1 MTRDHQNTP
10 PPSAPVPASSGSAV
24 LQELKY
30 VQNVGR
36 LEKAVPT
43 PNASFGPCTLIFGE
57 NGWGKSTLADI
68 LRSLTMNN
76 PAIILGRKTLTGGP
90 DQKVTFRIGAQSTVF
105 QDGAWSGPRP
115 RIAIYDSVFIN
126 GNVFSG
132 DVVSADHLRNQYGL
146 VVGEDGV
153 RRVWKIV
160 ALDDENREINTAVR
174 AAEMQIDAVIRS
186 IAPPTMKRDDFLALA
201 KREDIDKAVAE
212 KDGEVQRVRRAK
224 EIKAAAEPQ
233 VFPVPTDTQRFR
245 ELLASH
251 IDEVAEKA
259 LAAVRAHIAV
269 HEAGGHPSTLPATKA
284 GWK

>member
-1 MTRDHQNTP
+1 MTRDHRNTP
-10 PPSAPVPASSGSAV
+10 PVTTTSAPVPASLGSAV

-36 LEKAVPT
+36 FEKAIPT
-43 PNASFGPCTLIFGE
+43 ANASFGPCTLIFGE

-76 PAIILGRKTLTGGP
+76 PAIILGRKTLAGGP
-90 DQKVTFRIGAQSTVF
+90 DQKVTFRIGAQPTVF

-132 DVVSADHLRNQYGL
+132 DVVSADHLKNQYGL

-160 ALDDENREINTAVR
+160 ACAMEVTTPRQHFNLVARHAR
-174 AAEMQIDAVIRS
+174 ASRRVSLRYARLEVPRS
-186 IAPPTMKRDDFLALA
+186 PLKTSR
-201 KREDIDKAVAE
+201 
-212 KDGEVQRVRRAK
+212 
-224 EIKAAAEPQ
+224 
-233 VFPVPTDTQRFR
+233 
-245 ELLASH
+245 S
-251 IDEVAEKA
+251 
-259 LAAVRAHIAV
+259 
-269 HEAGGHPSTLPATKA
+269 
-284 GWK
+284 